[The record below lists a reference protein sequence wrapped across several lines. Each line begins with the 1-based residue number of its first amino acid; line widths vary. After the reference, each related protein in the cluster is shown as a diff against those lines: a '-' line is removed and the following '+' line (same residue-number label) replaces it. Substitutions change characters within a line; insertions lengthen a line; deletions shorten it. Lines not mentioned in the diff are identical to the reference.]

1 LSCRKESF
9 TTDTADKLSFSTD
22 TLTFDTV
29 FSSVGST
36 TAFFKLINTHP
47 KKIRVSNILLSGG
60 EASQFR
66 INIDGIPS
74 FSQEDVEL
82 AAGDSMYVFVE
93 VTVDP
98 NSDLSPFII
107 KDSLIFITNGNE
119 QKVMLI
125 AWGQNANFYNGEIIG
140 DTSWTNEKPHVI
152 YNSIL
157 VDSGKI
163 LTIEKGCALY
173 FHSGS
178 RLYVNGTL
186 IINGS
191 IEERVILQGDRLEE
205 FYQNKPGQWEGVHF
219 LRGSISNKISHAN
232 IKNSIVGIRVDS
244 LPENSD
250 TGLVVRNTE
259 INNILSSGIIGIT
272 ANIHAY
278 NTLIYNIGQH
288 ALQLEYGGEYH
299 FEHCTFS
306 GYSSNIISHKDPILR
321 MSNYFEGNNTIYA
334 SDYFNASFLNTIL
347 NGSMEDEIGIDFYSD
362 PNIMHQYTMDHCLIK
377 SKEHSSDS
385 NFISSIINQDPEFES
400 ISEDIYLLSASSPCI
415 DAGTSSNLAYDIIG
429 VSRPQGTSHD
439 IGCFEFE

>member
-1 LSCRKESF
+1 MRYCPLIIFIFLSLLSCRKESF
-9 TTDTADKLSFSTD
+9 TTDTSDKLSFSTD
-22 TLTFDTV
+22 TLSFDTV

-36 TAFFKLINTHP
+36 TAFFKLINPHP

-60 EASQFR
+60 ESSQFR

-119 QKVMLI
+119 QKVMLV

-140 DTSWTNEKPHVI
+140 DTTWTNEKPHVI

-157 VDSGKI
+157 VDSGKT

-191 IEERVILQGDRLEE
+191 LEERVVLQGDRLEE
-205 FYQNKPGQWEGVHF
+205 FYQNKPGQWEGIHF

-232 IKNSIVGIRVDS
+232 IKNSIVGIRVDY

-259 INNILSSGIIGIT
+259 INNILAWRITSG
-272 ANIHAY
+272 
-278 NTLIYNIGQH
+278 
-288 ALQLEYGGEYH
+288 
-299 FEHCTFS
+299 
-306 GYSSNIISHKDPILR
+306 
-321 MSNYFEGNNTIYA
+321 
-334 SDYFNASFLNTIL
+334 
-347 NGSMEDEIGIDFYSD
+347 
-362 PNIMHQYTMDHCLIK
+362 
-377 SKEHSSDS
+377 
-385 NFISSIINQDPEFES
+385 
-400 ISEDIYLLSASSPCI
+400 
-415 DAGTSSNLAYDIIG
+415 LAQ
-429 VSRPQGTSHD
+429 S
-439 IGCFEFE
+439 